1 MGAIVTIDSRPA
13 LLVRGHEVT
22 TTVGLYDAD
31 DVAVV
36 PASWTVTLKLG
47 GVSVLTDS
55 GSGAVSWPETVAAT
69 VALGD
74 SYRLE
79 WVFTEGDG
87 TTTPHTQA
95 ASVCLQRLYPVIRVQ
110 DLVDRVPRLSLT
122 ADEPLLAVA
131 AADSKAMMLGAM
143 STAWDDIEDWLRNR
157 GNRSHLII
165 DSHSLKAAHVLHT
178 LDVLMHGVASSLGGG
193 QYLDMARDFRDE
205 YRAALRDLTLQYAP
219 ADGTGAGR
227 RRQATVPIFT
237 GGAWDVG
244 TDDRYRYQDDVPS
257 TWRTS

>member
-13 LLVRGHEVT
+13 LLVRGHEIT
-22 TTVGLYDAD
+22 TVVGLYDGD

-36 PASWTVTLKLG
+36 PASWTVALVLG

-55 GSGAVSWPETVAAT
+55 GTGAVSWPETIAAT

-74 SYRLE
+74 AYRLD
-79 WVFTEGDG
+79 WVFTESDG
-87 TTTPHTQA
+87 TTTPHSQA
-95 ASVCLQRLYPVIRVQ
+95 ASVCLHKLYPVVRVQ

-122 ADEPLLAVA
+122 ATEPLLAVA
-131 AADSKAMMLGAM
+131 AADSKTMMLSAM
-143 STAWDDIEDWLRNR
+143 STAWDDIEDWLRNK
-157 GNRSHLII
+157 GNRSHLVI

-178 LDVLMHGVASSLGGG
+178 LEVLLHGVASSLGGG

-227 RRQATVPIFT
+227 RRQASVPIFT
-237 GGAWDVG
+237 GGAWDV
-244 TDDRYRYQDDVPS
+244 DERYRYQNAVPS
-257 TWRTS
+257 TWRSS